1 MVSISSKKTKKEIF
15 FFFFLLFIVA
25 LVSFQRQ
32 WKYAH
37 WGGRD
42 PPLGNKGC
50 LESSTD
56 CWGNAV
62 PKVSLCALH
71 GALRDVAFFAALS
84 IYKIEAEEVELQ
96 I

>member
-15 FFFFLLFIVA
+15 FFFFSCSLLLWSHFSASGNMPTGVG
-25 LVSFQRQ
+25 VT
-32 WKYAH
+32 
-37 WGGRD
+37 
-42 PPLGNKGC
+42 PLGNKGC